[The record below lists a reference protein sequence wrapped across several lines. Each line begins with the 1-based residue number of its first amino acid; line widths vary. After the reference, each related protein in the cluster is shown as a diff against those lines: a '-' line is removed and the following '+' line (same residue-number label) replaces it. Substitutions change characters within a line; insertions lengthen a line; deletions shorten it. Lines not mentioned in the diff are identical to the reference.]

1 MSFASAVCAG
11 GRKSVTSRLSI
22 LGGGS
27 WGTALAIALSG
38 RFDEIRLW
46 VHEADLAET
55 MRRTR
60 ENPVFLPGFS
70 LPPNIVPDSSICAD
84 ADWVLGVMP
93 SQFARRVYSKLEGSA
108 PIVSATKGLE
118 QGSLLRMSQ
127 VIGELHPNS
136 PVAVLSGPTFARE
149 VAKGDPAAVVV
160 ASTDGAFAGRVQQT
174 FGTRRLRLYTSS
186 DVVGVELG
194 AAMKNVIAIGAG
206 VCAGLGLGS
215 NTAAALITRGLA
227 EMTRLAVAAGAQSRT
242 LSGLAGLGDL
252 VLTANGS
259 LSRNRSAG
267 CLLAEGRTAVEI
279 RQSSPMVAE
288 GLETAF
294 AVRDLAARLGV
305 DVPITEQLT
314 LVIEGAKPAIEAMAD
329 LLSRVPGAE

>member
-1 MSFASAVCAG
+1 MAAD
-11 GRKSVTSRLSI
+11 RLSI

-27 WGTALAIALSG
+27 WGTALAIALHQ
-38 RFDEIRLW
+38 RFGEIRLW
-46 VHEADLAET
+46 VHEPELAET

-60 ENPVFLPGFS
+60 ENPVYLPGFS
-70 LPPNIVPDSSICAD
+70 LPGNIVPEAEMCAD

-93 SQFARRVYSKLEGSA
+93 SQFARRVYGQLKASA

-118 QGSLLRMSQ
+118 QGSYLRMSQ
-127 VIGELHPNS
+127 VIRELHPDA

-160 ASTDGAFAGRVQQT
+160 ASEDASMAVQVQQV
-174 FGTRRLRLYTSS
+174 FGTKRLRLYTSG
-186 DVVGVELG
+186 DVTGVEMG
-194 AAMKNVIAIGAG
+194 ASMKNVIAIGAG

-215 NTAAALITRGLA
+215 NAAAALITRGLA
-227 EMTRLAVAAGAQSRT
+227 EMTRVAVAAGAQART
-242 LSGLAGLGDL
+242 LAGLAGLGDL

-267 CLLAEGRTAVEI
+267 LKLAEGLSAAAI
-279 RQSSPMVAE
+279 RSSTPMVAE

-294 AVRDLAARLGV
+294 AVQALAARLGV
-305 DVPITEQLT
+305 EVPITEQLT
-314 LVIEGAKPAIEAMAD
+314 QVIDGTKSAQEAMRD
-329 LLSRVPGAE
+329 LLDRPSGPE